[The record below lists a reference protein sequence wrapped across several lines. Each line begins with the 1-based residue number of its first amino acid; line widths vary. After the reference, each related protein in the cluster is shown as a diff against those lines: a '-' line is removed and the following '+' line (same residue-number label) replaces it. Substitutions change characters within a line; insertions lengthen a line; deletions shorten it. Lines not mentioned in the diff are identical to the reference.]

1 MATMATRQA
10 EDKLEQKFQI
20 EVNHKPVDVDGPLTI
35 GLVIKEAAIEQ
46 GVSIG
51 LDFQLAKID
60 PDGKHVI
67 VGDSDKVD
75 VSEFKI
81 FFATRGD
88 DNS

>member
-20 EVNHKPVDVDGPLTI
+20 EVNRKPVDVEGPLTT
-35 GLVIKEAAIEQ
+35 GLAIKEAAIEQ

-51 LDFQLAKID
+51 MDFQLAKVD
-60 PDGKHVI
+60 PDGKHII
-67 VGDSDKVD
+67 VGNSDKVD
-75 VSEFKI
+75 VSDFKI

>member
-1 MATMATRQA
+1 MATMATRQTD
-10 EDKLEQKFQI
+10 DKLGQKFQI
-20 EVNHKPVDVDGPLTI
+20 EVNRKPVDVEGPLTT
-35 GLVIKEAAIEQ
+35 GLAIKESAIEQ

-51 LDFQLAKID
+51 LDFQLAKVD
-60 PDGKHVI
+60 SDGKHVI

-75 VSEFKI
+75 VSEFKT